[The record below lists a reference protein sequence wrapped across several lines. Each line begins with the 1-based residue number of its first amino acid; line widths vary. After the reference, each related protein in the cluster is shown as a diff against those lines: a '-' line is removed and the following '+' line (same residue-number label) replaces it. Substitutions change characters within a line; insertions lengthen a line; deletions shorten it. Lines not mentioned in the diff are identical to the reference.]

1 MEQSRLLPFMGLLL
15 FSLIPGQPG
24 EICVREES
32 YFLLSPLLNTITNSK
47 PAVGTQA
54 ADALLSL
61 RLVGIQNQTLL
72 QPLSQQ
78 VRKEVGSKGSSLSS
92 GQLALVTLAL
102 GACHTPDEIV
112 IYDRRLLSQ
121 LENKFQAE
129 IENMDAHDGRP
140 LTTYYQLSLGALALC
155 LFRGRYSTTQVADLF
170 APGNKNYYFHGHF
183 VVDTGA
189 MAVLA
194 LTCVKRDLIKGQT
207 KVDSEDLRSIDNHIR
222 SLVKKIL
229 SEKKKNGLI
238 GNTFSTGIAMQALFI
253 SSEYYKES
261 EWNCQQTLDT
271 ILKEIAQAAFT
282 SPAAAAQILP
292 ALVGRTYLEVNKG
305 SSCTSGLGNF
315 SISSPKPTAPPE
327 PPSHISVQYSV
338 KIHEIYST
346 TVTVPRGSIFLDV
359 MEEAQKKNRT
369 LFGFTVEQSS
379 WGPFITS
386 VQGLKASSHDRT
398 YWELLSNGS
407 SLSQGVGNYVVHE
420 GEDLEVR
427 WSKY

>member
-24 EICVREES
+24 EICEVREES

-78 VRKEVGSKGSSLSS
+78 VRKEVGSK
-92 GQLALVTLAL
+92 
-102 GACHTPDEIV
+102 
-112 IYDRRLLSQ
+112 
-121 LENKFQAE
+121 
-129 IENMDAHDGRP
+129 DAHDGRP